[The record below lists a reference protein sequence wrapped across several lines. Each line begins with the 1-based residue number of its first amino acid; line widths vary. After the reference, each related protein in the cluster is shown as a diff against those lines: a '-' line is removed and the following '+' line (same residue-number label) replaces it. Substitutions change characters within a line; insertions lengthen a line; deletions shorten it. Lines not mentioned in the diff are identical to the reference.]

1 MKLEE
6 ILKSVLLQEKG
17 LTLLSNITL
26 IVAVLSTFTGYC

>member
-17 LTLLSNITL
+17 FTLLRKITL
-26 IVAVLSTFTGYC
+26 IVAVLPAFTGYC